1 MWIYKKTVGRA
12 MGKTPDIVLP
22 ETEEQDEGSEDA
34 ALKSATAVNQNGEAR
49 KRKPK
54 VRERP

>member
-12 MGKTPDIVLP
+12 MGQSPEIVLP
-22 ETEEQDEGSEDA
+22 EEEEKDETTEDA
-34 ALKSATAVNQNGEAR
+34 AIKSATAVNQNGEAR
-49 KRKPK
+49 KRKPR